1 VVVNNPYIG
10 KGEGGKFTMTQ
21 YLPEV
26 AKITEPGGS
35 IVINGGRSNKYIEL
49 TPDVRKQIDDLGLNV
64 VYQGKFEPTAVPW
77 KDGVVPEFRSTG
89 GKTLETNDMRTI
101 ILQKK

>member
-1 VVVNNPYIG
+1 
-10 KGEGGKFTMTQ
+10 MTQ

-35 IVINGGRSNKYIEL
+35 IVINGGASNKYIRL
-49 TPDVRKQIDDLGLNV
+49 TPDVRKQIDDLGLKV
-64 VYQGKFEPTAVPW
+64 IYEGKFEPTAVPW
-77 KDGVVPEFRSTG
+77 KEGKVPEFRLSD
-89 GKTLETNDMRTI
+89 ETPMDMNAMRTI